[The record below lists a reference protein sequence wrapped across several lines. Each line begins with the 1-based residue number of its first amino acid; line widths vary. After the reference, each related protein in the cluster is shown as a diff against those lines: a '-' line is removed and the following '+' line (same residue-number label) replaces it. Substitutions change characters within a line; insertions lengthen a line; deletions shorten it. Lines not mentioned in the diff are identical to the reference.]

1 MAGVPYVFGNATTSI
16 PLTNLDAN
24 FNTGLTIGNTTVGLG
39 NTVTTLGNVTIAN
52 ATTISA
58 AGNVFLATSSGN
70 VGIGTASP
78 STKFQVSGTTDT
90 PVYVYTSN
98 ANNFLQLSNASNNFY
113 LGAVS
118 ANCTFTVNGSE
129 RMRIDSSGN
138 VGIGTSS
145 PASKLNVNGSTNTN
159 SGIYLQNQTTSIG
172 IFSNEAT
179 WLGTG
184 SSNNLAISSY
194 GSNAFLFGTAG
205 AERMRIDSSGN
216 LLKGTT
222 SVYSTAYGTGDI
234 SFYSAN
240 AGFVTLAPGA
250 AGGGVPTIQI
260 YLNAAGTAVG
270 YIAVSTAAT
279 FFTSLSDYR
288 VKKDIITMQGGLEK
302 INKLKPV
309 TYKLKADDSDG
320 EGFIAHEL
328 QEIIPFAVI
337 GKKDDVADNGEIKPQ
352 AIDQSKIVA
361 TLVLAVQELSA
372 EVQSLKQ
379 QLGK

>member
-1 MAGVPYVFGNATTSI
+1 MSTTINAGNATSGAAISADT
-16 PLTNLDAN
+16 
-24 FNTGLTIGNTTVGLG
+24 TGILQLQSGSTPTTA
-39 NTVTTLGNVTIAN
+39 VTIDA
-52 ATTISA
+52 SQ
-58 AGNVFLATSSGN
+58 N

-78 STKFQVSGTTDT
+78 QAKLVIEGGTSSDQFRMGTGANYYKIGRESVSTG
-90 PVYVYTSN
+90 Y
-98 ANNFLQLSNASNNFY
+98 LNFY
-113 LGAVS
+113 GTQSGA
-118 ANCTFTVNGSE
+118 NGYVFGGIDGE